1 MLKNLSVK
9 QQRVLD
15 FYKDYIDK
23 YDYSPTYQ
31 QAAKYLEISP
41 SVVYSHMVNLEK
53 AWYIFRDS
61 SGGVQLKNNK
71 STIPVLGKIAC
82 GTPIE
87 VYEDN
92 IEEIEIP
99 SSMSKWSSNLYVLIA
114 SGDSMINAHIYDG
127 DYLIIQQQTDVNDG
141 EIAVVITWNNYEEK
155 ATLKRI
161 YHKPSS
167 LLLKPENNDFE
178 TMLLK
183 QDSNAQIRGKLLSVI
198 RNY

>member
-1 MLKNLSVK
+1 MLKNLSSK

-15 FYKDYIDK
+15 FYKSYIK
-23 YDYSPTYQ
+23 EYNYSPTYQ
-31 QAAKYLEISP
+31 QAAEKLGISP
-41 SVVYSHMVNLEK
+41 SVVYSHMINLEK

-61 SGGVQLKNNK
+61 SGGVQLKSNK
-71 STIPVLGKIAC
+71 STVPVLGKIAC
-82 GTPIE
+82 GTPIDI
-87 VYEDN
+87 YEDN

-99 SSMSKWSSNLYVLIA
+99 SSMSKWASNLYILIA
-114 SGDSMINAHIYDG
+114 SGDSMIDAHIYDG
-127 DYLIIQQQTDVNDG
+127 DYLIIQQQSDVNEW
-141 EIAVVITWNNYEEK
+141 EIAVVIIWDTHEEK
-155 ATLKRI
+155 ATLKRV

-183 QDSNAQIRGKLLSVI
+183 QDSNAQIRWKLISVI